1 MILRRTDE
9 GALKCALRA
18 LRREEETSV
27 NDEDEYLVVSPIEVT
42 LDPSE
47 LCPSHPAYG
56 PTRNGNFVQ
65 KVHRSDHSVE

>member
-27 NDEDEYLVVSPIEVT
+27 SDDEYLASPVEVT
-42 LDPSE
+42 RGSNLRGTLPIQHVIQQETATSYRERMDMIT
-47 LCPSHPAYG
+47 A
-56 PTRNGNFVQ
+56 
-65 KVHRSDHSVE
+65 